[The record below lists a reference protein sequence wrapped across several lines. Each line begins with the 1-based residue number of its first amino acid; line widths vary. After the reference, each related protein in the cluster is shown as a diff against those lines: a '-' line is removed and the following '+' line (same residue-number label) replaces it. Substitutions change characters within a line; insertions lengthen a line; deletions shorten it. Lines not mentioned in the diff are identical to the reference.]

1 MGRKLPVYI
10 FLLSFE
16 NNNMNITNYGLLG
29 IIFVIIL
36 ILVAIGAIWL
46 TCVILNES
54 EKVQQSVKDVK
65 CAYGNIEIEINKRLL
80 NAPAL
85 HISDLIAIINRV
97 GDMVPGVNIRLD
109 REIDKGRHHIVIE
122 SGDVTSKLTFMNTI
136 IEYRLSHTA

>member
-1 MGRKLPVYI
+1 
-10 FLLSFE
+10 
-16 NNNMNITNYGLLG
+16 MNITNYGLLG

>member
-1 MGRKLPVYI
+1 
-10 FLLSFE
+10 
-16 NNNMNITNYGLLG
+16 MNITNYGLLG

-122 SGDVTSKLTFMNTI
+122 SGDVTSKLTFMNAI